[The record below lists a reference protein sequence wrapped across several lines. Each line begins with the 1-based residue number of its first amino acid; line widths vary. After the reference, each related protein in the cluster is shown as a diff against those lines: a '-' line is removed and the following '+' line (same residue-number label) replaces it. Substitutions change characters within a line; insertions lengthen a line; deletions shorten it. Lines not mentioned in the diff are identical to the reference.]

1 MAEGRLLKKNISHS
15 RRLAELK
22 TDSARMLWLM
32 MLPHLDIKGRLH
44 AAPEMIKGNVVPR
57 LKHLSEDKVEALLQD
72 LHRVGLVFIYQA
84 DGDTYLQFRKFEV
97 FQNLRPGKEAES
109 RIPAPDPEALR
120 KHFEENSG
128 TTPGELPE
136 QSRSN
141 TGELRGKIR
150 EDKIREDK
158 IITLHPSPFDQFWH
172 TYPKKV
178 GKQATLKAWNR
189 ANGKRPPIDK
199 ILQALEAQK
208 QSEQW
213 TRDGGQYIPNPA
225 TWINQGRWDDELK
238 VELEDEWARL
248 KREALEKDRLEAER
262 RKTQ

>member
-150 EDKIREDK
+150 EDKIKD
-158 IITLHPSPFDQFWH
+158 
-172 TYPKKV
+172 
-178 GKQATLKAWNR
+178 
-189 ANGKRPPIDK
+189 
-199 ILQALEAQK
+199 IL
-208 QSEQW
+208 
-213 TRDGGQYIPNPA
+213 
-225 TWINQGRWDDELK
+225 
-238 VELEDEWARL
+238 
-248 KREALEKDRLEAER
+248 
-262 RKTQ
+262 